1 MLNKVKFTIILK
13 TIITLEQVTFNI
25 KSIIQY
31 IVRQYKNQVKQSMII
46 KKLGQYGGYLL
57 SGILIAWLINPIAAI
72 AFLEF
77 FLKMTLLISIPAAGA
92 YILDKI
98 ILLKHQKAWNILLP
112 TWIIV
117 SIYLSF
123 SLVKLLEGLIN

>member
-1 MLNKVKFTIILK
+1 
-13 TIITLEQVTFNI
+13 
-25 KSIIQY
+25 
-31 IVRQYKNQVKQSMII
+31 MII

-72 AFLEF
+72 AFIEF
-77 FLKMTLLISIPAAGA
+77 FLKMSLLISIPVSGA

-98 ILLKHQKAWNILLP
+98 ILLKHQKAWNLILP
-112 TWIIV
+112 IWIIA

-123 SLVKLLEGLIN
+123 RLVKLLESLIN

>member
-1 MLNKVKFTIILK
+1 M
-13 TIITLEQVTFNI
+13 
-25 KSIIQY
+25 
-31 IVRQYKNQVKQSMII
+31 MI

-77 FLKMTLLISIPAAGA
+77 FLKITLLISIPVSGA

-98 ILLKHQKAWNILLP
+98 ILLKHKKVWNIIIT
-112 TWIIV
+112 TWIIT
-117 SIYLSF
+117 SIYFSF
-123 SLVKLLEGLIN
+123 RLVKLLESLIN

>member
-1 MLNKVKFTIILK
+1 M
-13 TIITLEQVTFNI
+13 
-25 KSIIQY
+25 
-31 IVRQYKNQVKQSMII
+31 I

-77 FLKMTLLISIPAAGA
+77 FLKMTLLISTPVAGA
-92 YILDKI
+92 YALDKL
-98 ILLKHQKAWNILLP
+98 ILLKHQKAWNIVFP

-117 SIYLSF
+117 SIYFSF
-123 SLVKLLEGLIN
+123 KLVKLLERLIN